1 MTFGRCLYVEQLTEV
16 KRHTWMDIYKLQVYF
31 SIENW
36 VIEVC
41 GQRIRSQLTEKEIFF
56 SAYIPNQPLSPAVYD
71 WYWDHLWMKG
81 KIFLLFLLF
90 TDVCKMGQLMLS
102 SKHI

>member
-1 MTFGRCLYVEQLTEV
+1 
-16 KRHTWMDIYKLQVYF
+16 MDIYKLQVYF
-31 SIENW
+31 SIENL

-41 GQRIRSQLTEKEIFF
+41 GQRIRSQLSELETCIFF
-56 SAYIPNQPLSPAVYD
+56 SAYILNQSLSPAVYD
-71 WYWDHLWMKG
+71 WYWYHLWMKG
-81 KIFLLFLLF
+81 KIFLFFLLF